1 MKIRNYILSIS
12 AMLILPACGGGSDTE
27 ISSAASESQST
38 SEKQSNARAPSANLQ
53 QLGGINARL
62 DGERRGWFVTGEKT
76 GGVWRSQSDVNV
88 FGNTRAISIFGHAA
102 ADTTLSATD
111 ALTISAT
118 VREVGPD
125 LQISGIEITFLKGG
139 FGAGS
144 YSTANDGEAE
154 VEITNIVTEDGLT
167 HIVGTFSATLPYKK
181 YSSREAEPDN
191 IVTIEGGRFNVKLP
205 PLVK

>member
-1 MKIRNYILSIS
+1 MKIRNYMLSIS
-12 AMLILPACGGGSDTE
+12 AMLILSACGGGSDTPQ
-27 ISSAASESQST
+27 SA
-38 SEKQSNARAPSANLQ
+38 SEKQSVERAPSSSLQ

-62 DGERRGWFVTGEKT
+62 NGERRGWFVTGEKD
-76 GGVWRSQSDVNV
+76 GGVWRSQSDVNA
-88 FGNTRAISIFGHAA
+88 FGNTRSISVFGHAT

-139 FGAGS
+139 FGTGS
-144 YSTANDGEAE
+144 YSTANDGEVELE
-154 VEITNIVTEDGLT
+154 VANMVVEDGLT
-167 HIVGTFSATLPYKK
+167 HIIGTFSATLPYKK

-191 IVTIEGGRFNVKLP
+191 VVTIEGGQFNVKIP